1 MKINWLMVKD
11 GEFLMGLSR
20 EQVQNLIQGMNW
32 LNEGARQYLLGKE
45 APQRVISVPTFF
57 ISQYPITDGQYR
69 EFVYKSRSEPDPGR
83 KDPDSA
89 IWDHPVEC
97 SWHEARAFCAWIGAR
112 LPTSIEWEKAA
123 RGTDGRLYP
132 WGNEWDLSRGNF
144 GQEDRRGR
152 EKGYRTTPVYAY
164 PEGASPYGIEDLMGN
179 CYEWTMTVGVSATSC
194 SEMDWHRQTIV
205 IRGSDRDPDA
215 MHPWAHRV
223 TQIMPGGVL
232 EDTYPPYTSFRPV
245 MDEWQRQQWPGF
257 RVGEW
262 QTGIPSKPALV
273 Q

>member
-20 EQVQNLIQGMNW
+20 AQAQGLVQGMPW
-32 LNEGARQYLLGKE
+32 LGEGFRQYFLSRE
-45 APQRVISVPTFF
+45 APQRVVSMPTFF
-57 ISQYPITDGQYR
+57 ISQYPITAGQYQDFDYR
-69 EFVYKSRSEPDPGR
+69 RQGEPDR
-83 KDPDSA
+83 ARAYPDSDV
-89 IWDHPVEC
+89 WDHPVRC
-97 SWHEARAFCAWIGAR
+97 SWHKARAFCAWIGAR

-123 RGTDGRLYP
+123 RGTDGRLFP

-152 EKGYRTTPVYAY
+152 VKGHKTTPVYAY
-164 PEGASPYGIEDLMGN
+164 PEGASPYGLEDLMGN
-179 CYEWTMTVGVSATSC
+179 CYEWTMTVGVSATC
-194 SEMDWHRQTIV
+194 CVETGRYRQVIV

-223 TQIMPGGVL
+223 THIMSGGVL
-232 EDTYPPYTSFRPV
+232 EDTYPPYTGFRVV
-245 MDEWQRQQWPGF
+245 MDAWQRQQWPGF

-262 QTGIPSKPALV
+262 QTEVPA
-273 Q
+273 QPAFMR